1 MTRAEHAS
9 VADMFEVE
17 APGNVVVMHGVTW
30 ETYLAM
36 VANRGYKKWPKLT
49 YLDGELEIVSPTGI
63 THEIRK
69 TVIARLVEAYAG
81 VKGRQFNGC
90 GNVTLQ
96 DRRLRVGLAA
106 DECYYVGLFDQAKNP
121 DLAIEVVITSGGL
134 GKLAAYHRLGVR
146 EVWFWI
152 REALQ
157 IYELRGQSYA
167 LLPRSGLFPD
177 LDLNDLA
184 DRVRSPSAHRDQTA
198 AVEAYR
204 RWLQR

>member
-1 MTRAEHAS
+1 ML
-9 VADMFEVE
+9 EVE
-17 APGNVVVMHGVTW
+17 GRGNVVVMHGVTW

-36 VANRGYKKWPKLT
+36 VANRGYRKWPRLT

-63 THEIRK
+63 THEMRK

-81 VKGRQFNGC
+81 VNGRQFNGC
-90 GNVTLQ
+90 GNVTMQ
-96 DRRLRVGLAA
+96 DRKLKVGLAP
-106 DECYYVGLFDQAKNP
+106 DECYYVGLFDTAKLP
-121 DLAIEVVITSGGL
+121 DLAIEVVVTSGGL
-134 GKLAAYHRLGVR
+134 RKLAAYHRLGVR

-152 REALQ
+152 RDALQ

-177 LDLNDLA
+177 LDLADLA
-184 DRVRSPSAHRDQTA
+184 ARVRSPATNRDQTA

-204 RWLQR
+204 AWLVR

>member
-1 MTRAEHAS
+1 MRAERAS
-9 VADMFEVE
+9 LDDMLEIE
-17 APGNVVVMHGVTW
+17 ARGNVVVMHGVAW

-69 TVIARLVEAYAG
+69 KQIARFVEAYAG
-81 VKGRQFNGC
+81 VNRREFTGC

-96 DRRLRVGLAA
+96 DRKLKVGLAA
-106 DECYYVGLFDQAKNP
+106 DECYYVGPFDPSKNP
-121 DLAIEVVITSGGL
+121 DLAIEIVITSGGL
-134 GKLAAYHRLGVR
+134 RKLAAYHRLGVR

-152 REALQ
+152 RDLLQ

-167 LLPRSGLFPD
+167 LSPQSSLFPN
-177 LDLNDLA
+177 LDLKDLA
-184 DRVRSPSAHRDQTA
+184 ERVRAPATNRDQTA
-198 AVEAYR
+198 AVERYR
-204 RWLQR
+204 AWLQR